1 MEKQQNRNFGKQL
14 AISWQPLRISQSVG
28 NLFATL
34 RISQTVGKQFAISVG
49 IAKFAN
55 HIHCA
60 FANFASHIK
69 LQNISEILHCQLRK
83 PLCQLRKP
91 LCQIRNPLPNSQ
103 TTLPNSQQHC
113 QIRNPLPNSLALR
126 NSHLQ
131 ALSSSVIIATDFQTW

>member
-28 NLFATL
+28 
-34 RISQTVGKQFAISVG
+34 KQFAISVG
-49 IAKFAN
+49 IAKFAK

-69 LQNISEILHCQLRK
+69 LQKLSEISHCQLRKPHGQLRK
-83 PLCQLRKP
+83 PLCQLRNSIAKFA
-91 LCQIRNPLPNSQ
+91 NPLPNSQ
-103 TTLPNSQQHC
+103 TTLPTSQQHC
-113 QIRNPLPNSLALR
+113 QIRKPLPNSLALR

-131 ALSSSVIIATDFQTW
+131 ALSSSVINATDFQTW